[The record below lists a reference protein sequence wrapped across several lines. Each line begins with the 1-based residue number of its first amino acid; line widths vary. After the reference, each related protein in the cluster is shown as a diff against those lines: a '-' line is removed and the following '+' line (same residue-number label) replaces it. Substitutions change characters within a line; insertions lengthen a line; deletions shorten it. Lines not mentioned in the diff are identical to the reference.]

1 MNLNTTI
8 LEDEAIHAAQLKQ
21 LLEKWSKQNN
31 IPTSIRHYFNEQ
43 EFSKQKYDE
52 DEIFF
57 IDIELGFANGMNI
70 AKQLRKNGFC
80 GNIIFLTAFSE
91 YVFDGYHVQ
100 ALDYVLKPI
109 SQEKLKQCM
118 KPILRNIKGSCHIY
132 STKTEIIK
140 IPYNKILSFTSFRH
154 YVDIMTDLN
163 NEACYRQKITL
174 KNLQN
179 QLPKEFVRCHRTII
193 ININKAIK
201 LTCKDITLSDNSVYP
216 VSESYLNHVREAFS
230 ELLDTGE
237 KIYDT

>member
-1 MNLNTTI
+1 MNLNITI

-100 ALDYVLKPI
+100 ALDYVL
-109 SQEKLKQCM
+109 
-118 KPILRNIKGSCHIY
+118 N
-132 STKTEIIK
+132 
-140 IPYNKILSFTSFRH
+140 LSVR
-154 YVDIMTDLN
+154 
-163 NEACYRQKITL
+163 
-174 KNLQN
+174 KN
-179 QLPKEFVRCHRTII
+179 
-193 ININKAIK
+193 
-201 LTCKDITLSDNSVYP
+201 
-216 VSESYLNHVREAFS
+216 
-230 ELLDTGE
+230 
-237 KIYDT
+237 